1 MSYYYN
7 HFNEIIISADMFPD
21 PHELR
26 LQWEIAKVDE
36 HIKTR
41 EAEISHLSNVIEQ
54 AQKRKITATS
64 EINSLHKEKD
74 RLVEELSSPK
84 ENKKQID
91 WRPDFVVLLP
101 RMRPGKQRREYLGSA
116 SKRSLKQERDALLVG
131 ELKRRQA
138 ENPKLPITS
147 GANPEQTHANNLAK
161 ALKGWDIPRVGYSTT
176 KNAWKN
182 RDKN

>member
-7 HFNEIIISADMFPD
+7 HFNEIIVSADMFPD

-26 LQWEIAKVDE
+26 LQWEIAKIDE
-36 HIKTR
+36 RIKTN
-41 EAEISHLSNVIEQ
+41 EAEISRLRNVIEE
-54 AQKRKITATS
+54 AQNRINTGTS
-64 EINSLHKEKD
+64 EINSLHEKKNWF
-74 RLVEELSSPK
+74 VEDLSSPK

-101 RMRPGKQRREYLGSA
+101 RMRPGKQPREYLGSA

-161 ALKGWDIPRVGYSTT
+161 ELKGWGIPRVGYSTIR
-176 KNAWKN
+176 NGWKN